1 MVVNRYQIIKALGSD
16 FEDLVILDIVPTKMQ
31 SWLECYEDYLTQ
43 VVSGAGKK
51 RCMRAVAEEHRIAL
65 RTLYKIITFME
76 TG

>member
-16 FEDLVILDIVPTKMQ
+16 FEDLVILDIITGKMNAWLQFYEEYLINLRTTKN
-31 SWLECYEDYLTQ
+31 
-43 VVSGAGKK
+43 K
-51 RCMRAVAEEHRIAL
+51 RISVRNVADENNMSE